1 METGLK
7 FRDRDISRLVKTPSF
22 LPPLTNDFWSVQ
34 FSLSQKLPRNIT
46 KSISK
51 RFETSNSSITALKI
65 PKMRFSLFL
74 PRIFP
79 LRHLCISFLG
89 GGQLSPRFQFLSPAV
104 CTAKVSK
111 REKKKKIT
119 SAKKEKKGGRKNCE
133 TFRSFAR
140 WLCDRLEAQ
149 SSAKIPVKK
158 RKRERKKDER
168 RLFSRKLVQRGG
180 ISHVAKPL
188 SRVEAT
194 WAETPD

>member
-7 FRDRDISRLVKTPSF
+7 FRDRDISRLIKTPSF

-79 LRHLCISFLG
+79 LHHLFPRRRTTLATLSVSFPG
-89 GGQLSPRFQFLSPAV
+89 GLHGESLEEE
-104 CTAKVSK
+104 KEEK
-111 REKKKKIT
+111 NNEREKRKERRKKKLWNVSFVCSMT
-119 SAKKEKKGGRKNCE
+119 LWSPGGTE
-133 TFRSFAR
+133 FRQDTR
-140 WLCDRLEAQ
+140 E
-149 SSAKIPVKK
+149 K

-168 RLFSRKLVQRGG
+168 RLFSRKLVPTQRGG

-188 SRVEAT
+188 SRVEPT